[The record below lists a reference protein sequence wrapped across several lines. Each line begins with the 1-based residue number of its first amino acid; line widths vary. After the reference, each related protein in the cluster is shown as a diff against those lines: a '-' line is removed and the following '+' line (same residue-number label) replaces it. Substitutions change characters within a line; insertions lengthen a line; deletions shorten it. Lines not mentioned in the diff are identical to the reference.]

1 MNGVDVIKNYLHR
14 MRWEAQGPAT
24 RPKGGAL
31 RGAVIGRALLA
42 LAGLCALASPAQAA
56 ITITSAVVSADGSG
70 PFDADNNPGNDSGP
84 ANGVVR
90 SQDTVLYT
98 IGYNASDTSNSVI
111 TATLPAGMRWDPTAT
126 AASVCNGPG
135 GGSLNAARTVLTCN
149 RQPASAGVESFQVLS
164 WVGNV
169 GNGAS
174 VALTAAS
181 SGSSVTSAPVTVSA
195 TPKTDTRVRVEAAN
209 IVRAET
215 TPGSGVWE
223 RRMPVAISLGALLP
237 ASGNFKGY
245 EALQNPVSVTIK
257 VQTGAVVRTCPA
269 GATCSQPGGPGTDI
283 TVQIANPTT
292 HFLDAAAVGGLD
304 AAWRSTALLTVLIG
318 VPEIP
323 NFPAGQNS
331 PITAQLVN
339 FAPLGLGGQSNAVP
353 APGYQPGYV
362 CPAGANGTQTCVF
375 ATVSR
380 TQTLQLAISGGA
392 VYDNVNLIYG
402 DGHGYTQNF
411 EKVVPGQ
418 AFNALMGVGNRPTS
432 EDPATDAQSC
442 VAWNPALLELRAPA
456 SLKLSNLA
464 VFYQPTN
471 LLSPDVA
478 PANMVM
484 EYSAQPYADDAAR
497 RAANCGVAGDGNPLW
512 TSNYASLPP
521 NTITSVRYAYSPN
534 LTPGQTLGLVLPLQR
549 SSSAASLALADDAPL
564 PWFSQYFTAASGR
577 VYSTFDGNSSTVGAN
592 GGGYVQAAS
601 ALVRHSIAL
610 PGSVSP
616 GDIFPISVTPTTIGA
631 TTPGVNGVSRNVQI
645 TLDFPNTYIQPLE
658 SSIAPA
664 LPPGATYVLTP
675 ANLGPDGL
683 PGTADDGAPA
693 KLVLN
698 LGDLA
703 APGGAVG
710 PAPYQGHATAH
721 PAITFQAQAAYISPV
736 GTYPLVGLVAANND
750 LSFADYTGVPNIVPA
765 ALLQDRNERVSTT
778 VSGVAGFQMSKALV
792 SGGTVDNSDPAN
804 PVTRITA
811 GQPFTYAISFGN
823 ATSTAKGQ
831 LRMVDVLPF
840 DGDDRG
846 TTGLGPLQMVSATAA
861 MGGSGQGTIGIE
873 YTTTAAATVRAAV
886 QTPGN
891 EDAATGVAWT
901 AYAGGAFPA
910 GVTALRFT
918 TSSTLQPGYSGIAN
932 LTMRSASPLA
942 PTTELYNDV
951 FGRELSPGGLVLTAS
966 GQVELRGQAAASLT
980 GLVFND
986 LNMNNTLD
994 AGEAGVAGITAT
1006 LTCDAGPACTAGE
1019 THSAVTDASGVYSF
1033 APGATVDGQANFPGL
1048 ASGSWTLSIA
1058 PDAQWLAVGATPGTV
1073 NGAASGTAVDRS
1085 ISGIVVPTG
1094 GTAVD
1099 YLFAER
1105 QQGSLTINKALVL
1118 PAGVTGP
1125 FDFAFTATCDLPT
1138 AGFTYPATLTGYPAN
1153 TSVTIDEVPATAN
1166 CTVTEDTP
1174 LPAAP
1179 ASYEWAAPSAPA
1191 PVVIAANGNAAVTV
1205 TNTLNALYGSITI
1218 TKDLVLPGDAPG
1230 PFTFSYTATCDLP
1243 TAGSVFPASLTY
1255 PTATST
1261 TIANVP
1267 AGAQC
1272 VVAEGPL
1279 PAAPANYTW
1288 GPAAANAN
1296 VTVPLNASAPV
1307 TMASSLVRL
1316 TAGIEVT
1323 KTLALP
1329 SGVTGPFSFG
1339 FTATCNLPSAGSTF
1353 TATLANYPTNTRVT
1367 IPGIPSGASCA
1378 VTENTPLPTAP
1389 DGYEWAAPSVPAPVT
1404 VPSSGVASVAVT
1416 NALNQ
1421 QFGSITINKTLTLPN
1436 GVTGPFNFTYTAT
1449 CHLPSAGTVFPASL
1463 SYPTAT
1469 SATIANV
1476 PAGAQCVVAEGPLPT
1491 PPANFSWG
1499 PAAANVNVTVSAN
1512 SAVAA
1517 TMASTLV
1524 RQQAGIEVTKTL
1536 ALPSGVTGPFS
1547 FGFTATCD
1555 LPSAGTVYTA
1565 TLADYPTNTKV
1576 TIANVPAGAN
1586 CTVVEDQPLPTAPAN
1601 YVWAA
1606 PSVPAP
1612 VVVPSTGAVAVGVT
1626 NALTGQTGDILVNL
1640 NTILPDG
1647 VAGPFSFV
1655 VTATCN
1661 LPTAGT
1667 THSVTI
1673 VSPPASATGT
1683 ITGAQAGA
1691 ECTIAQTLPAA
1702 PAGYQWDAPTLEGS
1716 PVTIAAN
1723 TNVPVTV
1730 SNSLVKAQA
1739 GTPTPVPVDSRV
1751 ALLLLALLL
1760 AAGASLQPRKR

>member
-1 MNGVDVIKNYLHR
+1 M
-14 MRWEAQGPAT
+14 
-24 RPKGGAL
+24 
-31 RGAVIGRALLA
+31 
-42 LAGLCALASPAQAA
+42 AGLCALASPAQAA
-56 ITITSAVVSADGSG
+56 ITITSTVVNADGSG
-70 PFDADNNPGNDSGP
+70 PFDANNNPGNDSGP
-84 ANGVVR
+84 TNGVVR
-90 SQDTVLYT
+90 SQDSVLYT
-98 IGYNASDTSNSVI
+98 INYNASDTSNSVI
-111 TATLPAGMRWDPTAT
+111 TATLPAGMRWDATAT
-126 AASVCNGPG
+126 AATVCNGPG

-169 GNGAS
+169 ANGAS

-181 SGSSVTSAPVTVSA
+181 GATSATSTPVTVSA
-195 TPKTDTRVRVEAAN
+195 TPKTDTRVRAEAGT
-209 IVRAET
+209 IVRVET
-215 TPGSGVWE
+215 SPGVWQ
-223 RRMPVAISLGALLP
+223 RRMPLAISLGALLP

-245 EALQNPVSVTIK
+245 EALQNPVAVTIK
-257 VQTGAVVRTCPA
+257 VQSGAVVTNCPA
-269 GATCSQPGGPGTDI
+269 GATCTQSAPGADV
-283 TVQIANPTT
+283 TVQLNSPVT
-292 HFLDAAAVGGLD
+292 HFLDAAAVGGMEAD
-304 AAWRSTALLTVLIG
+304 WRGTALATVEIG

-323 NFPAGQNS
+323 NFPAGQVS
-331 PITAQLVN
+331 YITAQLAS
-339 FAPLGLGGQSNAVP
+339 FAPLGLGGQPNAVP
-353 APGYQPGYV
+353 GPGYQPGFS
-362 CPAGANGTQTCVF
+362 CAANTTVNPSQTCISV
-375 ATVSR
+375 VVNR
-380 TQTLQLAISGGA
+380 TQTVQLTISGGA
-392 VYDNVNLIYG
+392 VYDVSNYMYG
-402 DGHGYTQNF
+402 DGHGYTQGF

-418 AFNALMGVGNRPTS
+418 TFNALLGLANRPTS

-442 VAWNPALLELRAPA
+442 VAWNPALLELRAAA
-456 SLKLSNLA
+456 SLKVGTTTL
-464 VFYQPTN
+464 FYIPTH
-471 LLSPDVA
+471 LGFPDVA
-478 PANMVM
+478 PADMVL

-497 RAANCGVAGDGNPLW
+497 RAANCGVAGDNNPLW

-521 NTITSVRYAYSPN
+521 NTITSVRYAYSPS
-534 LTPGQTLGLVLPLQR
+534 LTPGQAVGLVLPLQR
-549 SSSAASLALADDAPL
+549 SSSPASLALADDAPL
-564 PWFSQYFTAASGR
+564 PWFRQYFTAASGR
-577 VYSTFDGNSSTVGAN
+577 VYSNYDGNSNTNGGN
-592 GGGYVQAAS
+592 GGGYVQATS
-601 ALVRHSIAL
+601 ALVRHRIAL

-631 TTPGVNGVSRNVQI
+631 TTPGVDGVSRNVQI
-645 TLDFPNTYIQPLE
+645 TIDFPNTYIQPLE
-658 SSIAPA
+658 SSIAPS

-675 ANLGPDGL
+675 ADLGPDSL

-693 KLVLN
+693 KLVLT

-736 GTYPLVGLVAANND
+736 GTYPLVGLVAASND
-750 LSFADYTGVPNIVPA
+750 LSFADYTGVANIFPT
-765 ALLQDRNERVSTT
+765 ALLQDRTERVSTT

-792 SGGTVDNSDPAN
+792 SGGTVDNNDPAN

-846 TTGLGPLQMVSATAA
+846 TTGLGPLQMISATAA

-932 LTMRSASPLA
+932 LTMRSTSPLT
-942 PTTELYNDV
+942 PTTQLFNDV
-951 FGRELSPGGLVLTAS
+951 FGRELSPGGLVLSAS

-994 AGEAGVAGITAT
+994 AGEAGVSGITAT
-1006 LTCDAGPACTAGE
+1006 LTCDAGPSCTAGE

-1058 PDAQWLAVGATPGTV
+1058 PGAQWLAVGATPGTV
-1073 NGAASGTAVDRS
+1073 NGTASGTAVDRS
-1085 ISGIVVPTG
+1085 ISGIAVPTG
-1094 GTAVD
+1094 AVAVD

-1105 QQGSLTINKALVL
+1105 QQGSLTINKALAL

-1166 CTVTEDTP
+1166 CTVTEDNS
-1174 LPAAP
+1174 LPTAP
-1179 ASYEWAAPSAPA
+1179 PSYEWAAPSEPA
-1191 PVVIAANGNAAVTV
+1191 PVVIAANGNVAVTV
-1205 TNTLNALYGSITI
+1205 TNTLNALYGSITV
-1218 TKDLVLPGDAPG
+1218 TKDLVLPADVPG
-1230 PFTFSYTATCDLP
+1230 PFNFSYTATCDLP
-1243 TAGSVFPASLTY
+1243 TAGTVYSGTLTGY
-1255 PTATST
+1255 PTATAV

-1279 PAAPANYTW
+1279 PAAPANYSW
-1288 GPAAANAN
+1288 GPAAANVP

-1307 TMASSLVRL
+1307 TMASSLVRSM
-1316 TAGIEVT
+1316 AGIEVT

-1353 TATLANYPTNTRVT
+1353 SATLANYPTNTRVT

-1378 VTENTPLPTAP
+1378 VTENTLPTAP

-1421 QFGSITINKTLTLPN
+1421 QFGSITINKTLTLPS

-1449 CHLPSAGTVFPASL
+1449 CDLPSAGTVFPASL

-1491 PPANFSWG
+1491 APANFSWG
-1499 PAAANVNVTVSAN
+1499 PAAANVNVTVAAN
-1512 SAVAA
+1512 SAIAA

-1555 LPSAGTVYTA
+1555 LPSTGSVYTA

-1586 CTVVEDQPLPTAPAN
+1586 CTVVEEQPLPTAPAN

-1626 NALTGQTGDILVNL
+1626 NALTGQTGEILVNL
-1640 NTILPDG
+1640 NTTLPDG
-1647 VAGPFSFV
+1647 VTGPFSFV

-1673 VSPPASATGT
+1673 VSPPASTTGT

-1702 PAGYQWDAPTLEGS
+1702 PAGYQWDAPTVEGS

-1760 AAGASLQPRKR
+1760 AAGASLQLRKR

>member
-42 LAGLCALASPAQAA
+42 LAGLCALVSPAQAA

-70 PFDADNNPGNDSGP
+70 PFDADNSPGNDSGP

-98 IGYNASDTSNSVI
+98 INYNASNTSNSVI
-111 TATLPAGMRWDPTAT
+111 TATLPAGMRWDATAT
-126 AASVCNGPG
+126 AATVCNGPG

-169 GNGAS
+169 ANGAS

-181 SGSSVTSAPVTVSA
+181 GASSAISPSVTVSA
-195 TPKTDTRVRVEAAN
+195 TPKTDTRVRVEGGS

-215 TPGSGVWE
+215 SPGVWE
-223 RRMPVAISLGALLP
+223 RRMPLAISLGALLP

-257 VQTGAVVRTCPA
+257 VQPGAVVRNCPA
-269 GATCSQPGGPGTDI
+269 GATCSQSAPGADV
-283 TVQIANPTT
+283 TVQIANPVT
-292 HFLDAAAVGGLD
+292 HFLDAAAPGGQD
-304 AAWRSTALLTVLIG
+304 AAWRQTSAVIVQIG

-331 PITAQLVN
+331 FITAQLVN
-339 FAPLGLGGQSNAVP
+339 FAPLGLGGQPNAVP
-353 APGYQPGYV
+353 APGYQPGFS
-362 CPAGANGTQTCVF
+362 CPANTTVNPSQTCISWV
-375 ATVSR
+375 VNR
-380 TQTLQLAISGGA
+380 TQTVQLGISGGTA
-392 VYDNVNLIYG
+392 YDGVNLLYG
-402 DGHGYTQNF
+402 DGHGFTQNF

-418 AFNALMGVGNRPTS
+418 TFSALLGLANRPTS

-442 VAWNPALLELRAPA
+442 VAWNPALLELRAAA
-456 SLKLSNLA
+456 SLKLGNTALFYIPGHLA
-464 VFYQPTN
+464 F
-471 LLSPDVA
+471 PDVA
-478 PANMVM
+478 AADMVL

-521 NTITSVRYAYSPN
+521 NTITSVRYAYRPD
-534 LTPGQTLGLVLPLQR
+534 LAPGQTVGLVLPLQR

-564 PWFSQYFTAASGR
+564 PWFRQYFTAASGR
-577 VYSTFDGNSSTVGAN
+577 VYSTFNGSSSTDGST

-601 ALVRHSIAL
+601 ALVRHRIAL

-616 GDIFPISVTPTTIGA
+616 GDIFPISITPTTIGA
-631 TTPGVNGVSRNVQI
+631 AAAGVNGVSRNVQI
-645 TLDFPNTYIQPLE
+645 TIDFPNTYIQPIE
-658 SSIAPA
+658 SSIAA
-664 LPPGATYVLTP
+664 SLPPGATYVLTP
-675 ANLGPDGL
+675 ADLGPDGL
-683 PGTADDGAPA
+683 PGTADDGTPA

-703 APGGAVG
+703 APGGTVG
-710 PAPYQGHATAH
+710 PAPYQGHATAY

-736 GTYPLVGLVAANND
+736 GAYPMVGLVAASND
-750 LSFADYTGVPNIVPA
+750 PSFADYTGVGNITPS
-765 ALLQDRNERVSTT
+765 ALLQDRTERVSTT

-804 PVTRITA
+804 PVIRITA

-846 TTGLGPLQMVSATAA
+846 TTGLGPLQMLSATAA
-861 MGGSGQGTIGIE
+861 MGGSGQGTIDIE

-932 LTMRSASPLA
+932 LTMRSTSPLTPA
-942 PTTELYNDV
+942 TELFNDV

-986 LNMNNTLD
+986 LNMNNTPD
-994 AGEAGVAGITAT
+994 AGETGIAGVTAT

-1019 THSAVTDASGVYSF
+1019 THSAVSDASGVYSF
-1033 APGATVDGQANFPGL
+1033 APGATVDGRANFPGL
-1048 ASGSWTLSIA
+1048 ASGSWTLRIA
-1058 PDAQWLAVGATPGTV
+1058 PGAQWLAVGATPGTV
-1073 NGAASGTAVDRS
+1073 NGTASGTAVDRS

-1105 QQGSLTINKALVL
+1105 QQGSLTINKALAL

-1138 AGFTYPATLTGYPAN
+1138 AGFSYPATLTGYPAN

-1174 LPAAP
+1174 LPTAP

-1191 PVVIAANGNAAVTV
+1191 PVVVAANGDVAVTV

-1218 TKDLVLPGDAPG
+1218 TKDLALPGDAPG
-1230 PFTFSYTATCDLP
+1230 PFTFTYTATCDLP

-1307 TMASSLVRL
+1307 TMASTLVRS

-1339 FTATCNLPSAGSTF
+1339 FTATCNLPSAGT
-1353 TATLANYPTNTRVT
+1353 TYKATLAN
-1367 IPGIPSGASCA
+1367 
-1378 VTENTPLPTAP
+1378 
-1389 DGYEWAAPSVPAPVT
+1389 
-1404 VPSSGVASVAVT
+1404 
-1416 NALNQ
+1416 
-1421 QFGSITINKTLTLPN
+1421 F
-1436 GVTGPFNFTYTAT
+1436 
-1449 CHLPSAGTVFPASL
+1449 
-1463 SYPTAT
+1463 
-1469 SATIANV
+1469 
-1476 PAGAQCVVAEGPLPT
+1476 
-1491 PPANFSWG
+1491 
-1499 PAAANVNVTVSAN
+1499 
-1512 SAVAA
+1512 
-1517 TMASTLV
+1517 
-1524 RQQAGIEVTKTL
+1524 
-1536 ALPSGVTGPFS
+1536 
-1547 FGFTATCD
+1547 
-1555 LPSAGTVYTA
+1555 
-1565 TLADYPTNTKV
+1565 PTNTKV
-1576 TIANVPAGAN
+1576 TIGAIPSGAS
-1586 CTVVEDQPLPTAPAN
+1586 CTVTEDTPLPAAPAN
-1601 YVWAA
+1601 YEWAA
-1606 PSVPAP
+1606 PSAPAA
-1612 VVVPSTGAVAVGVT
+1612 VTVPSTGVVAVGVT
-1626 NALTGQTGDILVNL
+1626 NALTGLKGDILVNL
-1640 NTILPDG
+1640 NTTLPDG
-1647 VAGPFSFV
+1647 VTGPFSFV

-1673 VSPPASATGT
+1673 VSPPASTTGT

-1691 ECTIAQTLPAA
+1691 ECTIAQTMPAA
-1702 PAGYQWDAPTLEGS
+1702 PAGYQWDAQSEDTPLIIVAS
-1716 PVTIAAN
+1716 
-1723 TNVPVTV
+1723 TNVPVAV
-1730 SNSLVKAQA
+1730 SNNLVKLQA
-1739 GTPTPVPVDSRV
+1739 GTPTPVPVDSRI
-1751 ALLLLALLL
+1751 ALLLLALLM
-1760 AAGASLQPRKR
+1760 AAAASIQMRKR